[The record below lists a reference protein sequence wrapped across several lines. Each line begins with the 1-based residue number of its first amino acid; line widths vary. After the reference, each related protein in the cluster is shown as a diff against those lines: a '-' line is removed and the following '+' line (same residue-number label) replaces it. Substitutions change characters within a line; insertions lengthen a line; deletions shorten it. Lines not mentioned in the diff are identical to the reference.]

1 MGSKIK
7 TIILIASAMILM
19 ITLGVIGTIL
29 VKNQSANQL
38 AIQKAAEK
46 SVTDMANALRKNTLE
61 AEARAE
67 ERKKAEAKEKE
78 SSALGQRISNIIEN
92 ATKK

>member
-1 MGSKIK
+1 MDSKTK
-7 TIILIASAMILM
+7 TSILIASAMILM
-19 ITLGVIGTIL
+19 IALGVIGIIL

-38 AIQKAAEK
+38 AIQEAAEK

-78 SSALGQRISNIIEN
+78 SEGMRG
-92 ATKK
+92 K

>member
-1 MGSKIK
+1 MDSKTK
-7 TIILIASAMILM
+7 TSILIVSAMILT
-19 ITLGVIGTIL
+19 IALGVIGIIL

-38 AIQKAAEK
+38 AIQEAAEK

-78 SSALGQRISNIIEN
+78 SSELGKRISNIIEN